1 MKNHLLP
8 VPLFISLLCLLLCGS
23 LAQAMDIGLLAP
35 SDQRFRAELYYE
47 DYQRDTRQDYPSVYP
62 ASSYVGKQEE
72 KRLIARLSLAPQ
84 RRWGLSLELG
94 GTDSEHSEQ
103 IAPLLGAGAHLVV
116 LERGNLYASLFGRLT
131 YVSGI
136 EYKESYGGYV
146 DELNYGYGTWQRDE
160 DYIEYGGGLQ
170 LGTRWQPCAWAELS
184 GYGGLLLS
192 WVKETRSKERE
203 RATGKFRGQDFD
215 WSYSDS
221 TIDMREEH
229 QAQLFAGIELRA
241 LPSNLALRLESRFY
255 DRTSL
260 SAALLWAF

>member
-1 MKNHLLP
+1 MKNRSL
-8 VPLFISLLCLLLCGS
+8 PLFPLFALLCLLLCGS

-192 WVKETRSKERE
+192 WVEETRSKERE
-203 RATGKFRGQDFD
+203 RATGKFQGQDFD